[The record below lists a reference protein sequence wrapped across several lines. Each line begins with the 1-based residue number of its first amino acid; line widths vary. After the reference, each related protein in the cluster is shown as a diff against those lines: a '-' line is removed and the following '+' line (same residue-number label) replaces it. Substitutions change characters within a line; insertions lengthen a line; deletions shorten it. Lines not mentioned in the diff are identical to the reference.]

1 MQQIKQLPAEHRR
14 GAVSKEH
21 KRIERIRSRSSYLL
35 FQQLYDF
42 LETNPD
48 IVDVLRKFYDVLD
61 NKRGFGSMRNA
72 EYAAESL
79 SWVLKD
85 KGIQQPSQLNKP
97 VSSST
102 EQPGGTQ
109 APDGG

>member
-42 LETNPD
+42 LKTNPD
-48 IVDVLRKFYDVLD
+48 IAGVLRKLYDVLD
-61 NKRGFGSMRNA
+61 DRYSFGSVRNA

-79 SWVLKD
+79 DWVLKD
-85 KGIQQPSQLNKP
+85 KGVISRP
-97 VSSST
+97 
-102 EQPGGTQ
+102 
-109 APDGG
+109 

>member
-1 MQQIKQLPAEHRR
+1 MRQIKQLPVEHRR

-42 LETNPD
+42 LKTNPD
-48 IVDVLRKFYDVLD
+48 IADILRKFHDVLD
-61 NKRGFGSMRNA
+61 DRRSFGSVRNA

-79 SWVLKD
+79 DRVLKD
-85 KGIQQPSQLNKP
+85 KG
-97 VSSST
+97 V
-102 EQPGGTQ
+102 
-109 APDGG
+109 

>member
-1 MQQIKQLPAEHRR
+1 MCENGSEKIVKQER
-14 GAVSKEH
+14 
-21 KRIERIRSRSSYLL
+21 KRVERIRSRSSYLL

-48 IVDVLRKFYDVLD
+48 IVDVLKKFYDVLD
-61 NKRGFGSMRNA
+61 NKRGFGSLRNA

-85 KGIQQPSQLNKP
+85 KGIQPA
-97 VSSST
+97 VS
-102 EQPGGTQ
+102 TQ
-109 APDGG
+109 

>member
-1 MQQIKQLPAEHRR
+1 MQQIKQLPTKHRR

-35 FQQLYDF
+35 FQQLYNF

-48 IVDVLRKFYDVLD
+48 IADVLRKLYNVLD
-61 NKRGFGSMRNA
+61 DRYSFGSVRNA

-79 SWVLKD
+79 DWVLKD
-85 KGIQQPSQLNKP
+85 KGVNSRP
-97 VSSST
+97 
-102 EQPGGTQ
+102 
-109 APDGG
+109 